1 MVTGHGLRG
10 RVEEHQAGHP
20 VPVLEG
26 VLPSD
31 EPAQRLAD
39 EDHRPLR
46 RGVGHHAIKVSHVP
60 VERGARR

>member
-1 MVTGHGLRG
+1 MLY
-10 RVEEHQAGHP
+10 
-20 VPVLEG
+20 G
-26 VLPSD
+26 VLRSD

-46 RGVGHHAIKVSHVP
+46 RGVGHHAIKVSDVP